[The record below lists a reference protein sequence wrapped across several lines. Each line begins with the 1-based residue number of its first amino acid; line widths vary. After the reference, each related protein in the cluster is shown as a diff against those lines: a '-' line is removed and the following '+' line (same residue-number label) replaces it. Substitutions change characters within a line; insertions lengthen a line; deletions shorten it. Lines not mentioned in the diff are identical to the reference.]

1 MAVSGGIVEY
11 FPEDARLTVT
21 VGATPVVA
29 GRLVELSGDRT
40 VIPAQANSIKV
51 CGLALQSGGATGDK
65 VAVATDGYWPC
76 RASGAIAEGDFVKA
90 GAAGVVVAIAA
101 DGDPRLIVGRAIQ
114 DIADGADG
122 PIKLM
127 L

>member
-11 FPEDARLTVT
+11 FPEAARLTYTCSAAVT
-21 VGATPVVA
+21 A
-29 GRLVELSGDRT
+29 GRIVEMTGDRR
-40 VIPAQANSIKV
+40 IQQAQANSVKCAGV
-51 CGLALQSGGATGDK
+51 ALQTGSAAEDK
-65 VAVATDGYWPC
+65 IAVAHDGVWPC
-76 RASGAIAEGDFVKA
+76 RASGAIAEGDYVKA

>member
-1 MAVSGGIVEY
+1 MALSGGIVEY
-11 FPEDARLTVT
+11 FPEGQNITYTTSAAVT
-21 VGATPVVA
+21 A
-29 GRLVELSGDRT
+29 GRLVEATGDRR
-40 VIPAQANSIKV
+40 IGPAGANSTKV
-51 CGLALQSGGATGDK
+51 QGVALRTSDAAEDK
-65 VAVATDGYWPC
+65 VAVAHDGVWPC

-114 DIADGADG
+114 DIADGTDG

>member
-11 FPEDARLTVT
+11 FPEGEKPTYTCSA
-21 VGATPVVA
+21 AVVA
-29 GRLVELSGDRT
+29 GQAVEATGDRR
-40 VIPAQANSIKV
+40 IGPAGASSLKCQGV
-51 CGLALQSGGATGDK
+51 ALQSGSAAEDQVG
-65 VAVATDGYWPC
+65 VAYDGIWPMV
-76 RASGAIAEGDFVKA
+76 ASGAIAEGDFVRC

-101 DGDPRLIVGRAIQ
+101 DGDPRLIIGRAIQ
-114 DIADGADG
+114 DIANGVAG